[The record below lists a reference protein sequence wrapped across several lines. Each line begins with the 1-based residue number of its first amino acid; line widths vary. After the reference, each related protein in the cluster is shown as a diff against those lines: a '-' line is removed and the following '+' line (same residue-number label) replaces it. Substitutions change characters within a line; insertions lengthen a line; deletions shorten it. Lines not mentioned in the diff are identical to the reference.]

1 MPMNKREKTLIFAT
15 TAVVLIS
22 ITYFKVFA
30 PFINK
35 WKDQSLQI
43 RKNEEII
50 RRMKREI
57 SQKKNLTEKFSSLTK
72 KIRAKLPLE
81 REENQFLAEIG
92 KVARDTD
99 VHIITMNPLLSKNLG
114 VFKELSVEIAMEA
127 NLGNLVRFLYQMRKS
142 SVVLVANKL
151 GLEPK
156 SRRSALL
163 KGNLTISTI
172 FLKEK

>member
-1 MPMNKREKTLIFAT
+1 MNKREKILLIV
-15 TAVVLIS
+15 AVVVVLVP
-22 ITYFKVFA
+22 TAYFKIFT
-30 PFINK
+30 PFIDK
-35 WKDQSLQI
+35 WTNQSLEI
-43 RKNEEII
+43 KKDKEII
-50 RRMKREI
+50 KKLKDEI
-57 SQKKNLTEKFSSLTK
+57 SQKDNLTKEFSLLTK

-92 KVARDTD
+92 KVSQDTD

-114 VFKELSVEIAMEA
+114 VFKELSVEIDMEA

-151 GLEPK
+151 SLEPK